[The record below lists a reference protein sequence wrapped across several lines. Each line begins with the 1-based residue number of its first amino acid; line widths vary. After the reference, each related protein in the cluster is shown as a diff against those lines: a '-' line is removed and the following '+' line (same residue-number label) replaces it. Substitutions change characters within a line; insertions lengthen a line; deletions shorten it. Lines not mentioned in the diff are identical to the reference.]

1 MFNDDTFIH
10 MHDVHMRLNKSKRYQ
25 EVLLQVR
32 YIRNVGSQFDAP
44 LINNVTGSQLFV
56 VI

>member
-44 LINNVTGSQLFV
+44 LINNVTGS
-56 VI
+56 